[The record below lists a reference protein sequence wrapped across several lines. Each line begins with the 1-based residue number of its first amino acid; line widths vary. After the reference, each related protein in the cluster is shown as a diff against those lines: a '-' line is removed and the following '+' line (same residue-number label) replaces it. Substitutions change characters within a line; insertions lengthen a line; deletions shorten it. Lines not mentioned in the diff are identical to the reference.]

1 MKLRGYIFSR
11 PFLEERVPQ
20 HVQNL
25 VIRDYCKKNKFQFLL
40 SATEYA
46 IPNSYIMLKQIIS
59 ELSKIDGIVAYSIF
73 QLPLKYK
80 DRFETIKLILN
91 QSKEIHFACEDMR
104 IQNNEDFDKI
114 ESIWQI
120 KLTTNSINL

>member
-11 PFLEERVPQ
+11 PFLGERVPQ

-46 IPNSYIMLKQIIS
+46 IPNSDIMLKQMIS
-59 ELSKIDGIVAYSIF
+59 ELRKIDGIIAYSIF
-73 QLPLKYK
+73 QLPIKYK
-80 DRFETIKLILN
+80 NRFEIVNSILF
-91 QSKEIHFACEDMR
+91 QKKEIHFACEDMQ
-104 IQNNEDFDKI
+104 IQNNEDFEKI
-114 ESIWQI
+114 QTIWQI
-120 KLTTNSINL
+120 KLSTM